1 MVDPALAVADASVH
15 AARTLHATPSIAS
28 LPAST
33 AGVGVDALAEVAA
46 SAGGS
51 PGVDALGSG
60 GTDAV
65 ASLDGQAG
73 TTNGTTAGATAD
85 EGGSGGLLDFHWL
98 KVLVE
103 TATGWAGLGIIAVYS
118 FLIAFV
124 LPLPSE
130 VVLAAPLQLGVGY
143 WGELSAII
151 VVSGFGKAAGSV
163 FAFHLGQEAK
173 ESGPIISF
181 LRRSR
186 FDVVEWSENKTVEI
200 AQKYGYI
207 GLAMALCVPGFPDT
221 LSIYAFSVLEE
232 DYLKFALAT
241 FVGSAGR
248 LVLWVAGA
256 EAILAVI

>member
-1 MVDPALAVADASVH
+1 M
-15 AARTLHATPSIAS
+15 
-28 LPAST
+28 
-33 AGVGVDALAEVAA
+33 
-46 SAGGS
+46 
-51 PGVDALGSG
+51 
-60 GTDAV
+60 
-65 ASLDGQAG
+65 
-73 TTNGTTAGATAD
+73 
-85 EGGSGGLLDFHWL
+85 LDFHWL
-98 KVLVE
+98 RVLVE
-103 TATGWAGLGIIAVYS
+103 TATGWVGLGIIAVYS

-151 VVSGFGKAAGSV
+151 VVSGLGKAAGSL

-173 ESGPIISF
+173 ESGPVISA

-186 FDVVEWSENKTVEI
+186 FNVVEWSENKTVEL
-200 AQKYGYI
+200 AQTYGYI

-241 FVGSAGR
+241 FAGSVGR
-248 LVLWVAGA
+248 LVLWAAGA
-256 EAILAVI
+256 EAVLAVV